1 MFQRSELLAAVAVEG
16 HQLSDNISKNSNN
29 VKTET
34 TKNVA
39 LRQNKYEVL
48 WRKVMEQG
56 WKKTTNR
63 LVDGIKDTVR
73 LNPRKMTDF
82 VPVIYE

>member
-1 MFQRSELLAAVAVEG
+1 M
-16 HQLSDNISKNSNN
+16 QLKDISSLTISKGSNN

-34 TKNVA
+34 TKNAA

-48 WRKVMEQG
+48 WRKVMEQS
-56 WKKTTNR
+56 TNR

-73 LNPRKMTDF
+73 LNAPKITDF
-82 VPVIYE
+82 VAAINK

>member
-1 MFQRSELLAAVAVEG
+1 MFQRSEFLAAVAVEG

-48 WRKVMEQG
+48 WRKVMEQS
-56 WKKTTNR
+56 TNR

-73 LNPRKMTDF
+73 LNAPKITDF
-82 VPVIYE
+82 VAVINK

>member
-48 WRKVMEQG
+48 WWKVMEQ
-56 WKKTTNR
+56 TTNR

-73 LNPRKMTDF
+73 LNAPKITDF
-82 VPVIYE
+82 VPVIYK